1 MPNAV
6 EKIDINLQRANR
18 EKEKMERV
26 KRGME
31 IGRQ

>member
-31 IGRQ
+31 MGRQ

>member
-18 EKEKMERV
+18 EKEKMEWV